1 MSIVVREA
9 KPDDFIA
16 WRQLWQ
22 GYLEFAGSQ
31 LDEAITQETWARIHT
46 ANASLI
52 CRLAERDAH
61 IVGFALCVLHEGTWV
76 TEPLCYLEDLYV
88 DQRSR
93 GKGVGRALIED
104 LQREGREK
112 GWAKV
117 YWVTR
122 THNPARKLYEQ
133 IATQDD
139 IVRYSVRLNAH

>member
-9 KPDDFIA
+9 KSEDFIA

-22 GYLEFAGSQ
+22 GYLDFAGSQ
-31 LDEAITQETWARIHT
+31 LDETITLATWERIH
-46 ANASLI
+46 ASNASLV
-52 CRLAERDAH
+52 CRLAELDTR

-76 TEPLCYLEDLYV
+76 TQPICYLEDLYV
-88 DQRSR
+88 DASMR
-93 GKGVGRALIED
+93 GKGAGRALIED

-122 THNPARKLYEQ
+122 SHNPARKLYEQ
-133 IATQDD
+133 LATQDD